1 VSRSAGRNSARA
13 LLALAVASALLVGCY
28 LKPILVETGKGETLL
43 VVSVLDP
50 ETNETGFNVYS
61 ASGGDLSKW
70 EHLGWFSGKAAAAT
84 WCADR
89 LWVFHGRDAS
99 AYGRTEEGLKQQSI
113 RLNLEW
119 EMIGD
124 ATAAPDAAWCVG
136 LREGRVVALRL
147 SGDAAAETF
156 DGPKVTEAPHAVSCA
171 WVDGSLVV
179 AWRVVGRA
187 GPDPEEIS
195 VATLAAGAWS
205 EVKTIEAPRGRIALV
220 ASSDGGGGAGGGGLS
235 MLVLGKRAITAGG
248 SVLFE
253 AARWEAG
260 WSDFVPI
267 EGTET
272 TYNFG
277 FISLSAV
284 DTSEGVACVR
294 TNTQKLEF
302 LRKLPGGWQVVES
315 PEGLP
320 EGHAQ
325 LYVGAMLL
333 LAGGLVLAGLFSF
346 FRWYRGA
353 AAPAAPPGW
362 ATVAPMSRRGLAY
375 SVDFLVA
382 VPMTLLVLGAFGVD
396 LPTLAASPLLQV
408 IAYLVPLSYF
418 VLAEAIGGATLGKR
432 LMGIRVV
439 MADGSKLTV
448 LGSLVRNLFR
458 LLDELPPMSLIPVVG
473 LVVSSITR
481 RRQRI
486 GDLFART
493 VVVGTERLEAERSR
507 KETG

>member
-99 AYGRTEEGLKQQSI
+99 AYGRTEDGLEQQTI
-113 RLNLEW
+113 KLNLEW
-119 EMIGD
+119 EVIGD
-124 ATAAPDAAWCVG
+124 ATAGPDAVWCAG
-136 LREGRVVALRL
+136 IREGRVVALRL
-147 SGDAAAETF
+147 SGAAAAETF
-156 DGPKVTEAPHAVSCA
+156 DGPKVSEGPHAVSCA
-171 WVDGSLVV
+171 WLDGSLVV
-179 AWRVVGRA
+179 AWRVVGRT
-187 GPDPEEIS
+187 GPDPEKIS
-195 VATLAAGAWS
+195 VAALAAGAWS
-205 EVKTIEAPRGRIALV
+205 EAETIEAPRGRIALV
-220 ASSDGGGGAGGGGLS
+220 ASSGEGLS

-253 AARWEAG
+253 AARSEAG
-260 WSDFVPI
+260 WSDFAPI
-267 EGTET
+267 AGTET

-333 LAGGLVLAGLFSF
+333 LAAGLVLAGLFSF

-396 LPTLAASPLLQV
+396 LPMLAASPLLQV

-493 VVVGTERLEAERSR
+493 VVVGTERLGAERSR